1 MDNVILVQYPYKN
14 HGSEDI
20 LAMLKQRLLF
30 AFPTIAVILCL
41 AWLDEKPGIK
51 GIALMPVLLVS
62 LGFLCKELL
71 DLLAAGGL
79 HPRRSS
85 VYLGTFLMAVCCWAI
100 CVGHYH
106 ERWHFPGM
114 RDLDDVAWRWAAGA
128 AMGMLFTFAGSI
140 LIAFAGEMWRYKRP
154 GGVTINLA
162 GAVFIMGYLG
172 LLVCFIIL
180 LRMTYGLVPLLMMI
194 AIVKMND
201 TGAFLVGRICG
212 RHKMAPELSPK
223 KTIEGGIGGLAF
235 AIGTSWFCFYF
246 LNPAEVTI
254 PNWLF
259 FGLTVALA
267 GSLGDLAGSLI
278 KRDVGKKDSG
288 SLIPGFGGFLD
299 LFDSLIL
306 AAPVAFFWWT
316 FCVVGKNL

>member
-1 MDNVILVQYPYKN
+1 
-14 HGSEDI
+14 
-20 LAMLKQRLLF
+20 MLKQRLLF
-30 AFPTIAVILCL
+30 AFPTIAVILGL
-41 AWLDEKPGIK
+41 AWFDEKPDIK
-51 GIALMPVLLVS
+51 GIALMPVFLVS
-62 LGFLCKELL
+62 LGFLCRELL
-71 DLLAAGGL
+71 DLLSAGGL

-100 CVGHYH
+100 CVGHALGEGQAEKLH
-106 ERWHFPGM
+106 ERWYFPGM
-114 RDLDDVAWRWAAGA
+114 KNLDDAAWRWAAGA
-128 AMGMLFTFAGSI
+128 AMGILFTFAGGI

-172 LLVCFIIL
+172 LLTCFIIL
-180 LRMTYGLVPLLMMI
+180 LRMTYGLIPLLMMI

-201 TGAFLVGRICG
+201 TGAFTVGRIFG

-223 KTIEGGIGGLAF
+223 KTIEGGIGGLVF
-235 AIGTSWFCFYF
+235 AIFTSWFCFYVF
-246 LNPAEVTI
+246 QPASAALT
-254 PNWLF
+254 NWLF
-259 FGLTVALA
+259 FGLAVALA

-316 FCVVGKNL
+316 FCVVK

>member
-1 MDNVILVQYPYKN
+1 
-14 HGSEDI
+14 
-20 LAMLKQRLLF
+20 MLKQRLLF
-30 AFPTIAVILCL
+30 ALPTVAVILGL
-41 AWLDEKPGIK
+41 AWLDDRLVVK
-51 GIALMPVLLVS
+51 GVALMPVLLVS
-62 LGFLCKELL
+62 LAFLCRELL
-71 DLLAAGGL
+71 DLLSAGGL

-85 VYLGTFLMAVCCWAI
+85 VYFGTFLMAVCCWII
-100 CVGHYH
+100 CVGHNND
-106 ERWHFPGM
+106 RLNFPGM
-114 RDLDDVAWRWAAGA
+114 GQLDDEAWRWAAGA
-128 AMGMLFTFAGSI
+128 AMGILFTFAGGI

-162 GAVFIMGYLG
+162 GAVFLMGYLG

-180 LRMTYGLVPLLMMI
+180 LRMTYGLIPLLMMI
-194 AIVKMND
+194 AIVKLND
-201 TGAFLVGRICG
+201 VGAYTVGRIFG

-223 KTIEGGIGGLAF
+223 KTIEGGFGGLAF
-235 AIGTSWFCFYF
+235 AVFTSWFWFYF
-246 LNPAEVTI
+246 LQPAPAFV

-259 FGLTVALA
+259 FGLAVAMA

-316 FCVVGKNL
+316 FCVLKT

>member
-1 MDNVILVQYPYKN
+1 
-14 HGSEDI
+14 
-20 LAMLKQRLLF
+20 MLKQRLLF
-30 AFPTIAVILCL
+30 ALPTVAVILLL
-41 AWLDEKPGIK
+41 AYIDESLPIK
-51 GIALMPVLLVS
+51 GVALMPVLLVS

-71 DLLAAGGL
+71 DLLSAGGL
-79 HPRRSS
+79 HPRRST
-85 VYLGTFLMAVCCWAI
+85 VYLGTYLMAICCWCI

-106 ERWHFPGM
+106 DRWTLVQLPEPVEE
-114 RDLDDVAWRWAAGA
+114 VAWRWAAGA
-128 AMGMLFTFAGSI
+128 AMGILFTFAGGI

-172 LLVCFIIL
+172 LLTCFIIL
-180 LRMTYGLVPLLMMI
+180 LRMTYGLIPLLMMI
-194 AIVKMND
+194 AIVKLND
-201 TGAFLVGRICG
+201 VGAYTIGRIFG

-223 KTIEGGIGGLAF
+223 KTIEGGIGGLVF
-235 AIGTSWFCFYF
+235 AVLTSWFCFYF
-246 LNPAEVTI
+246 ISDAPPTI
-254 PNWLF
+254 ANCLL
-259 FGLTVALA
+259 FGLVIALA

-299 LFDSLIL
+299 VFDSLII

-316 FCVVGKNL
+316 FCIEKI

>member
-1 MDNVILVQYPYKN
+1 
-14 HGSEDI
+14 
-20 LAMLKQRLLF
+20 MLKQRLLF
-30 AFPTIAVILCL
+30 ALPAIAVILAL
-41 AWLDEKPGIK
+41 AYIDEMLPIK
-51 GIALMPVLLVS
+51 GVALLPVLLVS
-62 LGFLCKELL
+62 LGFLCGELL
-71 DLLAAGGL
+71 DLLSAGGL

-85 VYLGTFLMAVCCWAI
+85 VYIGTFLMAVCCWVI

-106 ERWHFPGM
+106 ERLYFPGM
-114 RDLDDVAWRWAAGA
+114 GQLGDVAWKWAAGA
-128 AMGMLFTFAGSI
+128 AMGILFTFAGGI
-140 LIAFAGEMWRYKRP
+140 LVAFAGEILRYKRP

-201 TGAFLVGRICG
+201 TGAYTVGRMFG

-223 KTIEGGIGGLAF
+223 KTIEGGIGGLVF
-235 AIGTSWFCFYF
+235 GVLTSWFCFSV
-246 LNPAEVTI
+246 LNPAPATVT
-254 PNWLF
+254 NWLF
-259 FGLTVALA
+259 FGLAVALA

-278 KRDVGKKDSG
+278 KRDVGKKDSS
-288 SLIPGFGGFLD
+288 SLIPGIGGFLD

-316 FCVVGKNL
+316 FCVEKIVYLIAQP

>member
-1 MDNVILVQYPYKN
+1 
-14 HGSEDI
+14 
-20 LAMLKQRLLF
+20 MLKQRLLF
-30 AFPTIAVILCL
+30 ALPTIAVILVL
-41 AWLDEKPGIK
+41 AFIDEWLPVK
-51 GIALMPVLLVS
+51 GVALLPVLLVS
-62 LGFLCKELL
+62 LGFLCRELL
-71 DLLAAGGL
+71 DLLSAGGL

-85 VYLGTFLMAVCCWAI
+85 VYLGTFLMAVCCWII

-106 ERWHFPGM
+106 ERMYFPGM
-114 RDLDDVAWRWAAGA
+114 KDLDDVAWQWAAGA
-128 AMGMLFTFAGSI
+128 AMGILFTFAGSI
-140 LIAFAGEMWRYKRP
+140 LIAFVGEMWRYKRP

-162 GAVFIMGYLG
+162 GGVFIMGYLG
-172 LLVCFIIL
+172 LLVCFVIM

-201 TGAFLVGRICG
+201 TGAYTVGRIFG

-223 KTIEGGIGGLAF
+223 KTIEGGIGGLVF
-235 AIGTSWFCFYF
+235 AVFTSWFCFYV
-246 LNPAEVTI
+246 LNPAPAKI

-259 FGLTVALA
+259 FGLAVALA

-288 SLIPGFGGFLD
+288 SLIPGFGGVLD
-299 LFDSLIL
+299 LFDSIIL

-316 FCVVGKNL
+316 FCVEKTITVVP

>member
-1 MDNVILVQYPYKN
+1 
-14 HGSEDI
+14 
-20 LAMLKQRLLF
+20 MLKQRLLF
-30 AFPTIAVILCL
+30 AFPTIAVILGL
-41 AWLDEKPGIK
+41 AWVDDRLDIK
-51 GIALMPVLLVS
+51 GVALMPVLLVS
-62 LGFLCKELL
+62 LGFLCRELL

-100 CVGHYH
+100 CVGHYY
-106 ERWHFPGM
+106 ERWYFPGM
-114 RDLDDVAWRWAAGA
+114 KDLDDVTWRWAAGA
-128 AMGMLFTFAGSI
+128 AMGILFTFAGGI
-140 LIAFAGEMWRYKRP
+140 LIAFMGEMWRYKKSHTRP
-154 GGVTINLA
+154 GSVTINLA
-162 GAVFIMGYLG
+162 GAVFIMGWLG

-194 AIVKMND
+194 AVVKMND
-201 TGAFLVGRICG
+201 SGAFLVGRVLG

-223 KTIEGGIGGLAF
+223 KTIEGGIGGLIF
-235 AIGTSWFCFYF
+235 AVFTSWFCFYVF
-246 LNPAEVTI
+246 QPASAALT
-254 PNWLF
+254 NWLL
-259 FGLTVALA
+259 FGLVVALA

-278 KRDVGKKDSG
+278 KRDVDKKDSG

-316 FCVVGKNL
+316 FCVVGKNM

>member
-1 MDNVILVQYPYKN
+1 
-14 HGSEDI
+14 
-20 LAMLKQRLLF
+20 MLKQRLLF
-30 AFPTIAVILCL
+30 ALPTITVVLGL
-41 AWLDEKPGIK
+41 AWLDGQLEIK
-51 GIALMPVLLVS
+51 GVALMPVLLVS
-62 LGFLCKELL
+62 LGFLCRELL
-71 DLLAAGGL
+71 DLFSAGGV

-106 ERWHFPGM
+106 ERWYFPGM
-114 RDLDDVAWRWAAGA
+114 RQLDDAAWRWAAGA
-128 AMGMLFTFAGSI
+128 AMGILFTFAGGI
-140 LIAFAGEMWRYKRP
+140 LVAFIGEMWRYKRP

-180 LRMTYGLVPLLMMI
+180 LRMTYGLIPLLMMI

-201 TGAFLVGRICG
+201 TGAFLVGRIFG

-223 KTIEGGIGGLAF
+223 KTIEGGIGGLIFAAF
-235 AIGTSWFCFYF
+235 ASWCFFYF
-246 LNPAEVTI
+246 FSPARVSA

-259 FGLTVALA
+259 FGLVVALA

-316 FCVVGKNL
+316 FCVVEKNL

>member
-1 MDNVILVQYPYKN
+1 
-14 HGSEDI
+14 
-20 LAMLKQRLLF
+20 MLKQRLLF
-30 AFPTIAVILCL
+30 ALPTIAVVLCL
-41 AWLDEKPGIK
+41 AWLDDKLDVK

-62 LGFLCKELL
+62 LGFLCRELL
-71 DLLAAGGL
+71 DLLSTGGL

-100 CVGHYH
+100 CVGHALGEGQAERLH
-106 ERWHFPGM
+106 ERWYFPGM
-114 RDLDDVAWRWAAGA
+114 RNLDEDAAWRWAAGA
-128 AMGMLFTFAGSI
+128 AMGILFTFAGGI
-140 LIAFAGEMWRYKRP
+140 LIAFAGEMWRYKRAHRP
-154 GGVTINLA
+154 GSVTINLA
-162 GAVFIMGYLG
+162 GAVFIMGWLG

-180 LRMTYGLVPLLMMI
+180 LRMTYGLIPLLMMI

-201 TGAFLVGRICG
+201 TGAFTIGRVFG

-235 AIGTSWFCFYF
+235 AVFTSWFFFYVF
-246 LNPAEVTI
+246 HPASVTV
-254 PNWLF
+254 PNWLL
-259 FGLTVALA
+259 FGLVVALA

-316 FCVVGKNL
+316 FCVVEKNM

>member
-1 MDNVILVQYPYKN
+1 
-14 HGSEDI
+14 
-20 LAMLKQRLLF
+20 MLKQRLLF
-30 AFPTIAVILCL
+30 ALPTITVVLGL
-41 AWLDEKPGIK
+41 ACLDEQLDIK

-62 LGFLCKELL
+62 LGFLCRELL
-71 DLLAAGGL
+71 DLLSSGGL

-100 CVGHYH
+100 CVGHYQ
-106 ERWHFPGM
+106 ERWYFPGM
-114 RDLDDVAWRWAAGA
+114 KNLDDVAWRWAAGA
-128 AMGMLFTFAGSI
+128 AMGILFTFAGGI
-140 LIAFAGEMWRYKRP
+140 LIAFTGEMWRYKRAHLRP

-172 LLVCFIIL
+172 LLTCFIIL

-201 TGAFLVGRICG
+201 TGAFTVGRIFG

-223 KTIEGGIGGLAF
+223 KTIEGGIGGLIF
-235 AIGTSWFCFYF
+235 AIFTSWFCFYVF
-246 LNPAEVTI
+246 QPASLAIT
-254 PNWLF
+254 NWLL
-259 FGLTVALA
+259 FGLVVSLA

-316 FCVVGKNL
+316 FCVEKNG